1 VITAP
6 DGTFLAGYRRY
17 HDVRI
22 PGDTAFEIVVQRFDS
37 GGNAGG
43 APLGVSSAYFE
54 GDLADGGVA
63 LPGGGFAF
71 AHDGRYG
78 NTLVTVDSNALQW
91 LGNYSSPMTGATQ
104 ISMDAAGL
112 GDGKIVAIWT
122 QSGTNAVQGQV
133 FHMDASAP
141 GGAATDTGV
150 ITFAAVQG
158 PTRVLALANNRFLLT
173 WGGGSAQVFDE
184 AGQAVSGV
192 IQIASENVALTAS
205 GQLVALAQEGA
216 QLIAHFY
223 TI

>member
-1 VITAP
+1 
-6 DGTFLAGYRRY
+6 
-17 HDVRI
+17 
-22 PGDTAFEIVVQRFDS
+22 
-37 GGNAGG
+37 
-43 APLGVSSAYFE
+43 
-54 GDLADGGVA
+54 
-63 LPGGGFAF
+63 
-71 AHDGRYG
+71 
-78 NTLVTVDSNALQW
+78 
-91 LGNYSSPMTGATQ
+91 
-104 ISMDAAGL
+104 
-112 GDGKIVAIWT
+112 
-122 QSGTNAVQGQV
+122 
-133 FHMDASAP
+133 MDASAP

-158 PTRVLALANNRFLLT
+158 PTHVLALANNRFLLT